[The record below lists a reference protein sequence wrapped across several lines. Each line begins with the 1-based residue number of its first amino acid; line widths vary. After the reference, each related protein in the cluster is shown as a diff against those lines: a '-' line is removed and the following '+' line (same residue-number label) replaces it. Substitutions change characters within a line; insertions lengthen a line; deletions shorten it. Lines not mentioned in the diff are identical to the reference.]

1 MDVLHDALRDA
12 TLAVLLGSTQVPMQ
26 TAQPDGTTYHGT
38 VTLSSAFAE
47 RIQARARN
55 GEFDD
60 LINRAMSQVNSAS
73 IARAIEQNI
82 AAQMIEG
89 LKSPSLFGRSEPNW
103 LQKQARSI
111 AIEAATAAVKADAN
125 LMDTLRTQIGAEVDR
140 SRVGITVNLSSQEPA
155 AHA

>member
-1 MDVLHDALRDA
+1 MTDVLHDALRDA
-12 TLAVLLGSTQVPMQ
+12 TLAVLLGSASVPMQ
-26 TAQPDGTTYHGT
+26 VAHPDGTTYQGT
-38 VTLSSAFAE
+38 TTLPSAFAE

-60 LINRAMSQVNSAS
+60 LINEAMGKVDSEA

-89 LKSPSLFGRSEPNW
+89 LKSTHFFGGRSEPNW

-111 AIEAATAAVKADAN
+111 AIEAATTAVQADEA

-140 SRVGITVNLSSQEPA
+140 SRVGITVNLSSQEA
-155 AHA
+155 S